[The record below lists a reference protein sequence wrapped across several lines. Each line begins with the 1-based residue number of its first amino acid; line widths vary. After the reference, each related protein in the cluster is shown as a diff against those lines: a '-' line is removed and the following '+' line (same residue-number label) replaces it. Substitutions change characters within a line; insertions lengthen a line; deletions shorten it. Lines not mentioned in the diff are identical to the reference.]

1 MEELSLFVFALI
13 IFLLAMCIVLIL
25 MIRSQRAR
33 DLMKKLRDMIFF
45 NMIIRSVTII
55 YITLCITFGQ
65 EVESFLKG

>member
-1 MEELSLFVFALI
+1 LEELSLFVFALI